1 MNKVV
6 VMASGEGSNFSAIVD
21 SGIKVDKVI
30 TDNPN
35 ANVIKRAEKVGIPC
49 ISFDRKEGDRKYGSG
64 WCDRMVDESIPE
76 DVSLIVLAGYM
87 RILSPY
93 FVKKWADKII
103 NIHPSLLPAFGGGCH
118 AIKDTWEYGCKVF
131 GVTVHWVTEEVDE
144 GPIITQRAI
153 HKFEE
158 DTLESITGRIH
169 RVEHYTYS
177 DAIKKILRGE
187 IKCGKLNTVG
197 LETTNHKRQVCL
209 LQ

>member
-1 MNKVV
+1 MKKVV
-6 VMASGEGSNFSAIVD
+6 VLASGEGSNFSAIVD
-21 SGIKVDKVI
+21 EGIKVDKVI

-35 ANVIKRAEKVGIPC
+35 ANVIKRAEKVGVPC
-49 ISFDRKEGDRKYGSG
+49 VSFDRKEGDRKYGSG
-64 WCDRMVDESIPE
+64 WCDRMVDETIPE
-76 DVSLIVLAGYM
+76 DVDLIVLAGYM

-118 AIKDTWEYGCKVF
+118 AIKDTWEYGCEVF